1 MLRKGLSAG
10 CRVVAASVAL
20 AVSAGGMVQAA
31 EGPKPLPEAAAKVK
45 DVRLAQGGVLELQ
58 LVDQQGNGIGNVPVR
73 LSFSGQAV
81 AEGQSDDRGTVR
93 FSSLRPGLHQ
103 VHAGGATDTVR
114 LWNDGTAPPQA
125 VRRLAIVASEQV
137 VRAQSPMNTVGLGG
151 MSGGNLVLGVVT
163 VTSATLGIVAI
174 SENQDLQDDV
184 DDLQSQLDELAS
196 P

>member
-1 MLRKGLSAG
+1 MASIALATREAWSTLSSFTMYQPTMPLVYWLASSKYFQWNSSWFSSPLRLLSAS
-10 CRVVAASVAL
+10 R
-20 AVSAGGMVQAA
+20 
-31 EGPKPLPEAAAKVK
+31 KV
-45 DVRLAQGGVLELQ
+45 
-58 LVDQQGNGIGNVPVR
+58 P

-81 AEGQSDDRGTVR
+81 AEGQSGDRGTVR